1 MENHSLLQLFDVIK
15 TKEFVDLTHAFDRNI
30 PHWPG
35 YPEEEIKTIF
45 YHDEGVGSLG
55 HGFFAQQINI
65 VTQWGT
71 HIDTP
76 NHFHRGARSLDQI
89 NVKELLCPLAVLDI
103 HEHVEK
109 NPDYVVTLADLEA
122 WEKKHGSIPKEAFVA
137 LRTDW
142 SKRWPDKDQF
152 KNVGTD
158 GVPHSPGWSMEV
170 LKFLCEER
178 HVTAVGHETTDTD
191 PGFLS
196 SKGDFR
202 GESYVLEK
210 DIYQIEMLTN
220 LDKIPEWGALIIVGF
235 PKAKGAPGFPVRA
248 YAILP

>member
-1 MENHSLLQLFDVIK
+1 
-15 TKEFVDLTHAFDRNI
+15 
-30 PHWPG
+30 
-35 YPEEEIKTIF
+35 
-45 YHDEGVGSLG
+45 
-55 HGFFAQQINI
+55 
-65 VTQWGT
+65 
-71 HIDTP
+71 
-76 NHFHRGARSLDQI
+76 
-89 NVKELLCPLAVLDI
+89 
-103 HEHVEK
+103 
-109 NPDYVVTLADLEA
+109 
-122 WEKKHGSIPKEAFVA
+122 
-137 LRTDW
+137 
-142 SKRWPDKDQF
+142 
-152 KNVGTD
+152 
-158 GVPHSPGWSMEV
+158 MEV

-220 LDKIPEWGALIIVGF
+220 LDQLPEWGALIVVGF